1 MLLWLILILD
11 SSLSLP
17 PAPAQPSLFYE
28 YTVSQ
33 SGISWWLNKLFDFWI
48 ILRLTEFW
56 NVGCLQCLAGTKRWA
71 CYWQRDLHMTF
82 FFFYH
87 YSPANYCSLQPGLA
101 AWKGAARPSSKV
113 QFIIFSLLWTSTW
126 HTTSAWETRHIFDRN
141 QVTLPIILQFL
152 RTCIISQMHK
162 SYHARIILWVS
173 WIRMSLELIKGFCVW
188 ALQSCPWSQR
198 KPSNFTAAL
207 GTQSVDSMINK
218 HPLSSRFP

>member
-1 MLLWLILILD
+1 M
-11 SSLSLP
+11 
-17 PAPAQPSLFYE
+17 
-28 YTVSQ
+28 
-33 SGISWWLNKLFDFWI
+33 
-48 ILRLTEFW
+48 
-56 NVGCLQCLAGTKRWA
+56 GCLQCLAGTKRWA
-71 CYWQRDLHMTF
+71 LLLTERLAHDIF
-82 FFFYH
+82 FFL
-87 YSPANYCSLQPGLA
+87 SLFA
-101 AWKGAARPSSKV
+101 CAK
-113 QFIIFSLLWTSTW
+113 LLF
-126 HTTSAWETRHIFDRN
+126 TSAWPGRLKGCCKAKFKSAIYNLLSPVNFHVAWGDFCLGDQTYISDRN